1 MTPSLTT
8 HRSSRIL
15 ALGAGVALA
24 VASCGGNATESGIE
38 KLIEQQTGG
47 DVDLDFDN
55 GSGGFSIDTEEGS
68 MRMDADGNFVVT
80 GPDGEVITG
89 NADSETGGFAMESAD
104 GSFRVSDDG
113 SFPEEWPSE
122 IPQPSGYTVASSTY
136 MSDGD
141 GLATIALVGASPQGV
156 TEFAESYGSTL
167 ESAGFEQTAKYEAD
181 DFASIAYEGNGWTVM
196 INGTGSDVQI
206 TIGPA

>member
-8 HRSSRIL
+8 HRPSRVL

-38 KLIEQQTGG
+38 KLIEQQAGG
-47 DVDLDFDN
+47 DIDLDFDN

-89 NADSETGGFAMESAD
+89 NADSETGGFAMESGD
-104 GSFRVSDDG
+104 GSFRISDDG
-113 SFPEEWPSE
+113 KIPEEWPSE
-122 IPQPSGYTVASSTY
+122 IPQPSGYTVASSTIVGG
-136 MSDGD
+136 GD
-141 GLATIALVGASPQGV
+141 GLAGITLVGSSAQGV
-156 TEFAESYGSTL
+156 VEFAETYGSTL
-167 ESAGFEQTAKYEAD
+167 ASAGFEQTASYEAD
-181 DFASIAYEGNGWTVM
+181 DFASTVYEGAGWTIV

-206 TIGPA
+206 AIGTE